1 MASLQD
7 QLHSLVYSTE
17 HGDIC
22 PACHQPTAACECA
35 ERADAARIA
44 ALDGIV
50 RIRRETSGR
59 KGKGVTTVSGVPLDS
74 DALKALAKALKKR
87 CGTGGAVKEGIIEIQ
102 GDHRQVLKSELETRG
117 YTVKL
122 AGG

>member
-7 QLHSLVYSTE
+7 QLRGLVYSTE

-22 PACHQPTAACECA
+22 PNCRQPQDNCRCA
-35 ERADAARIA
+35 ELAEQERLAT
-44 ALDGIV
+44 LDGIV

-59 KGKGVTTVSGVPLDS
+59 KGKGVTTLSGVPLPS
-74 DALKALAKALKKR
+74 TELKALAKALKKR
-87 CGTGGAVKEGIIEIQ
+87 CGTGGSVQDGIIEIQ
-102 GDHRQVLKSELETRG
+102 GDHRELLKAELERLG